1 MQSNLAFFSP
11 GIVYFL
17 YVAVVM
23 NVRVESLSASSVRV
37 TWDRITTVQ
46 EIASYTVYYSSVQ
59 GRKRQSG
66 NEGSVT
72 VAASEDSADIT
83 GLSANVQYLFQV
95 VAMAMFG
102 GQDIT
107 GNRSVVDNNS
117 LFTIMGSCDG
127 DGK

>member
-1 MQSNLAFFSP
+1 
-11 GIVYFL
+11 
-17 YVAVVM
+17 M

-46 EIASYTVYYSSVQ
+46 EITSYTVYYSSVQ

-72 VAASEDSADIT
+72 VTASEDSADIT

-102 GQDIT
+102 GQDIM

-117 LFTIMGSCDG
+117 LFTIMGSGGG